1 MILSVMSIELNTRT
15 NVLSSTGSREK
26 GLVKRENLFS
36 LQRRMEIPRV
46 TERNGVRNINSIYNI
61 IVHVVQMI

>member
-1 MILSVMSIELNTRT
+1 MILSVMSKELNTRT

-46 TERNGVRNINSIYNI
+46 TERNGVRNINSINNI